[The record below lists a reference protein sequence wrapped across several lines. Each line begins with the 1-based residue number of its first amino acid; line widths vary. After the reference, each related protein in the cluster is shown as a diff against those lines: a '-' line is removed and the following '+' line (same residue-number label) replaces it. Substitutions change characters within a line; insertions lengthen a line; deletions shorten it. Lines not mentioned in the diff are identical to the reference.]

1 MTPEQIEEAVAR
13 LEALP
18 EELTSRIN
26 EIGGDRNLS
35 AAGRESGRAE
45 LRESYTAEVDGLEAA
60 LSEALGLRL
69 SQLRAEIADEQ
80 RRYFEAAPAEGG
92 GAEAVTIALLRS
104 IDGRL
109 SRADLRER
117 WRLLSGREILALYR
131 EVLARDERALV
142 ELCENEAPR
151 LLAER
156 GDSESETALRAAVA
170 QARRM
175 RTTERLETLNRA
187 VEAAEVRQLR
197 FRNAMALAR
206 DLLRTA

>member
-26 EIGGDRNLS
+26 KIGGDTNLS

-45 LRESYTAEVDGLEAA
+45 LRESYTAEVDDLEAA

-80 RRYFEAAPAEGG
+80 RRYFEVAPEEGG
-92 GAEAVTIALLRS
+92 GAEAATIGLLRS

-109 SRADLRER
+109 GRADLRER
-117 WRLLSGREILALYR
+117 WRLLSGREILALYQ
-131 EVLARDERALV
+131 EVLASDERALV

-156 GDSESETALRAAVA
+156 GDSESETALRTAVA
-170 QARRM
+170 QARQM